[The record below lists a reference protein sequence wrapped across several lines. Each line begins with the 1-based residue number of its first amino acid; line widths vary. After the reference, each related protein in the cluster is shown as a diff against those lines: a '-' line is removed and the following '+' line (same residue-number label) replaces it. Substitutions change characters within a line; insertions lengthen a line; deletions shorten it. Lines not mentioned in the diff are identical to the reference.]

1 MFDFLF
7 KRQAVAVRRVLQ
19 GRLNRT
25 TMQHLQEG
33 PRKGTRGMF
42 AQVVSLTP
50 YGRDDAP
57 DVFASLPVCTK
68 DISEEGLALLAPCDV
83 PVRNVLVGLRDTE
96 VPVFLRCEVEHST
109 PLGFGFHQVGLHPIE
124 VVSLDPPVV
133 DEIERYLERNRPQLS
148 VASAVDA

>member
-7 KRQAVAVRRVLQ
+7 KRQSIAVRRVLQ

-25 TMQHLQEG
+25 TMQHLHDG

-57 DVFASLPVCTK
+57 DVFASLPVVTK
-68 DISEEGLALLAPCDV
+68 DISEEGLALLVPCDV
-83 PVRNVLVGLRDTE
+83 PVPHVLVGLRDTE
-96 VPVFLRCEVEHST
+96 VPVFLRCQVEHST
-109 PLGFGFHQVGLHPIE
+109 PLGFGFHQVGLHPVE
-124 VVSLDPPVV
+124 VVALDPPLV
-133 DEIERYLERNRPQLS
+133 DEVERYLEQNRRPATF
-148 VASAVDA
+148 VSAVDA